1 MFQDRGGIG
10 RVPCLLPCTWIDGWP
25 MLGEYVGGDKLDKHS
40 YKVPHDASA
49 PKQDYSGIVGS
60 DDFDGRSTLNGEK
73 LYWQWNHNP
82 VAEGWSLTERP
93 GWMRLKTTR
102 VVQNLFVA
110 PNTLTQRMTDYCS
123 GEICIDISKMKDGD
137 RCGLAAFNGDSGIL
151 SIEQE
156 NGRRSIVLTEEH
168 SVFKQPRDIDR
179 VDVTVKEKILLKKN
193 IKKIYLRVTGDFRHQ
208 KDVAMFAY
216 SLDGKKWIDFNHE
229 IKVPFDYSRFFMGTK
244 FAIFNYATKQLGGYV
259 DVDYF
264 SLNIKP

>member
-1 MFQDRGGIG
+1 
-10 RVPCLLPCTWIDGWP
+10 
-25 MLGEYVGGDKLDKHS
+25 
-40 YKVPHDASA
+40 
-49 PKQDYSGIVGS
+49 
-60 DDFDGRSTLNGEK
+60 
-73 LYWQWNHNP
+73 
-82 VAEGWSLTERP
+82 
-93 GWMRLKTTR
+93 
-102 VVQNLFVA
+102 
-110 PNTLTQRMTDYCS
+110 
-123 GEICIDISKMKDGD
+123 MKDGD

-229 IKVPFDYSRFFMGTK
+229 IKVPFDYRRFFMGTK